1 MNLLRKLLERIR
13 LDTDPE
19 WLIRK
24 LRRARMDGYWQGRAE
39 MIHEIIT
46 IIRAN
51 DEAMAEAIMS
61 ELAEEKED
69 EDRGT

>member
-1 MNLLRKLLERIR
+1 
-13 LDTDPE
+13 
-19 WLIRK
+19 
-24 LRRARMDGYWQGRAE
+24 MDGYWQGRAE